1 MLKSQ
6 ITKEELDRLGA
17 KVKSSFRLFEL
28 EYGLELQQKGY
39 VYNTAILPDHKLVA
53 KVQDAQVYDVQLDF
67 DFLDKSKCTCSDGG
81 YCKHMAAAFFYV
93 FAVYGRPD
101 AFVRNLKQE
110 QQKGAAELGSKNT
123 SALHRKTVLYAD
135 PVSGAMDGLKES
147 AGPDQW
153 QAYIMS
159 KWILFTQKNQ
169 QHKLFI
175 DDYYNAALHSIT
187 MSTQWWS
194 RTPRLLF
201 AVQTGLVLLKQ
212 LDADYQQRQTLGYMI
227 PGDRHREAS
236 QALLE
241 KWHAALRELDATD
254 AASRCD
260 EYLPL
265 IADTVRM
272 LLFDTREDTP
282 FQAIAVY
289 RLVWTRLLF
298 HGPAH
303 LLTQELEQLDAARRN
318 TSLSEFASGTILLAS
333 VHFLL
338 LHHKDDQ
345 AWNELHTA
353 RTFRPEQLLSFL
365 EEWQQQQDWQRVWQW
380 LERMQPSFRI
390 LSEKSFQQFCNIG
403 NLAAQEL
410 GLVDEWLGRLSA
422 LLPRSYYAYTE
433 VLMKMG
439 RYRRWVNF
447 HLAERI
453 GLSSLYPV
461 DMRAI
466 EAHDPAL
473 LLPVYHQSID
483 SYIKQK
489 NRTAYKEAIRL
500 LRKLA
505 AIYKQLD
512 RQDRY
517 EAYIAKLTR
526 HYSRLRAFQEELKR
540 GKLIR

>member
-1 MLKSQ
+1 MLKTQ
-6 ITKEELDRLGA
+6 ITKEELDLLGA

-28 EYGLELQQKGY
+28 EKGLELQQKGY

-53 KVQDAQVYDVQLDF
+53 KVQDQQVYDVSLD
-67 DFLDKSKCTCSDGG
+67 LDNLKSSKCHCSDGG
-81 YCKHMAAAFFYV
+81 YCEHMAAAFFYV

-101 AFVRNLKQE
+101 AFVRALKQDD
-110 QQKGAAELGSKNT
+110 KTAATAAVKNA
-123 SALHRKTVLYAD
+123 SALHRKTVLYVD
-135 PVSGAMDGLKES
+135 PASSASDGIKES
-147 AGPDQW
+147 AAPEEWKDFI
-153 QAYIMS
+153 AK
-159 KWILFTQKNQ
+159 KWVLFTQKNQ

-175 DDYYNAALHSIT
+175 DDYYNAAFHTIT

-201 AVQTGLVLLKQ
+201 AVQTGLMLLAQ
-212 LDADYQQRQTLGYMI
+212 LDEDYAQRQTLGYII
-227 PGDRHREAS
+227 PGDRHREAANS
-236 QALLE
+236 LLE
-241 KWHAALRELDATD
+241 KWHAAVREIDVKDAVNQYVPYI
-254 AASRCD
+254 S
-260 EYLPL
+260 L

-272 LLFDTREDTP
+272 LLLATREETP
-282 FQAIAVY
+282 FQPIAVY
-289 RLVWTRLLF
+289 RLLWSRVLF
-298 HGPAH
+298 HGSESFSENEQV
-303 LLTQELEQLDAARRN
+303 LLETVRKNNE
-318 TSLSEFASGTILLAS
+318 LSEITRGAATLAA

-338 LHHKDDQ
+338 LRHQDDG
-345 AWNELHTA
+345 AWIELHSM
-353 RTFRPEQLLSFL
+353 RTFRPEQLLPFL
-365 EEWQQQQDWQRVWQW
+365 EDWQQQEDWLRVWQW
-380 LERMQPSFRI
+380 LERLQPSFRA
-390 LSEKSFQQFCNIG
+390 LNEKSFQQFCSIG
-403 NLAAQEL
+403 NLAAKEL
-410 GLVDEWLGRLSA
+410 ELTDEWLARLSA

-433 VLMKMG
+433 VLMRMG

-466 EAHDPAL
+466 EAHDPTL

-483 SYIKQK
+483 AYIKQK

-500 LRKLA
+500 LKKLA
-505 AIYKQLD
+505 SIYKQLG

-517 EAYIAKLTR
+517 EAYMEKLAR